1 MDNLGLSFGP
11 VFFCSSYWKIGEN
24 TFSKGSELNVQ
35 SSNKCIKLICCLL
48 RVNNKDMRATLSEVG
63 LLFLL
68 FTLNTFTQH
77 INQVFSFRI
86 VNLQLLANL

>member
-1 MDNLGLSFGP
+1 MVQFSFVPLSEKLERILFLKA
-11 VFFCSSYWKIGEN
+11 VNCMFKVN
-24 TFSKGSELNVQ
+24 
-35 SSNKCIKLICCLL
+35 NKCIRLMCCLL
-48 RVNNKDMRATLSEVG
+48 RVNNKDVRVTLSEVG

-68 FTLNTFTQH
+68 LTLNTFTQH

>member
-1 MDNLGLSFGP
+1 M
-11 VFFCSSYWKIGEN
+11 
-24 TFSKGSELNVQ
+24 
-35 SSNKCIKLICCLL
+35 CCLL
-48 RVNNKDMRATLSEVG
+48 RVNNKDVRVTLSEVG

-68 FTLNTFTQH
+68 LTLNTFTQH